1 MWEPDD
7 LTSNH
12 AARPPDAKQAQAR
25 EALRRFIEE
34 RGQQV
39 FFSRQLEVALEDEFF
54 HWVTNRAIRNLEGE
68 GVLRSVE
75 RELPSGG
82 RIKLLWDRRY
92 RYYRRAASAVVDLVS
107 KYADPNI
114 GGAIGLHGE
123 AMVLEGFAREQFV
136 MLGREVR
143 EHEGAEWTRSDH
155 DLDFVFSR
163 DGQTYGVEVKN
174 TLGYPE
180 LEEIRLKIEM
190 CKEIGVRPVLVARM
204 LPKSWMH
211 EINRAGGFG
220 LLLKYQLYPWTHR
233 ALASEVAARFEL
245 PVDAPRR
252 IEAGTM
258 ARFVRWHERNV

>member
-1 MWEPDD
+1 MRAPED
-7 LTSNH
+7 LTPEH
-12 AARPPDAKQAQAR
+12 TARSPDPKQAQAR
-25 EALRRFIEE
+25 EALRGYVEE
-34 RGQQV
+34 RREQV

-54 HWVTNRAIRNLEGE
+54 HWVTNRAIRDLEEE
-68 GVLRSVE
+68 GVLRSEE
-75 RELPSGG
+75 RDLPSGG

-92 RYYRRAASAVVDLVS
+92 RYYRRAASAVVELVS
-107 KYADPNI
+107 RYADPNI

-123 AMVLEGFAREQFV
+123 AMVLEGFARERFV

-143 EHEGAEWTRSDH
+143 EHEGTEWTRSDH
-155 DLDFVFSR
+155 DLDFLFGR
-163 DGQTYGVEVKN
+163 DDAVYGVEVKN

-180 LEEIRLKIEM
+180 LEEIRLKIEL
-190 CKEIGVRPVLVARM
+190 CEEIGVRPVFVARM

-233 ALASEVAARFEL
+233 DLAREVREKLEL

-258 ARFVRWHERNV
+258 GRLVRWHERNV